1 VDPHLAGPADLKEPI
16 MKLTR
21 LTVATAALA
30 IASGCSCGRP
40 EADPFGTSQEE
51 VQTQVSSEEKVRM
64 AAFQVSL
71 YQALGDVNVDGRIDA
86 TDVQLI
92 RELASGRRTVVPCA
106 DAADVNFDGVVNEQD
121 AELLQAALDQGGVSA
136 LVLVPPGRRCN
147 RRGTD
152 IATRDGF
159 AGDHVPV
166 LFLRDLGISREA
178 TLRVLSGP
186 GTLRQAESQL
196 HWVDIHADAAIG
208 DRIDLEVATRQ
219 QHYRFTIEVLDPSI
233 RPVGVL
239 DFSGDESL
247 EGTGALL
254 DGGTDG
260 GSPGMDAGHDAGTD
274 AGTDA
279 GVDAGTDAGT
289 DAGVDAGSGGGRD
302 GGVDAGMDGGT
313 DGGPDG
319 GPDGGTDCPQ
329 RRKGCDA
336 LIVDLMYEWYM
347 FSVGD
352 METRLKGIQCTT
364 EFYDI
369 NANFKEKPRRV
380 FVATNRPPAGF
391 WNMTEAELAVRLA
404 QWRAW
409 RAGEQAKLDVAIAT
423 HVAHL
428 REEKEIGIEVFNA
441 HGSEG
446 NCPACGSITTAE
458 WEVSEPRRETI
469 EAIYGGAHRRV
480 CAWLLFD
487 SSCFSGNSV
496 RGFNT
501 VNNTGACRCCE
512 PPPLNPCFRA
522 AFEDDKA
529 VASSRITDEAS
540 NLTCKFDLSHF
551 KDAIE
556 EARAAGNNRVDRFIN
571 RRQFAS
577 SYVDDGYGPRC
588 R

>member
-1 VDPHLAGPADLKEPI
+1 VDLHLAAPAELKEPT
-16 MKLTR
+16 MKPTR
-21 LTVATAALA
+21 LTLAAAALA

-40 EADPFGTSQEE
+40 ETDSLGTSQEE
-51 VQTQVSSEEKVRM
+51 VQVQVSSEEKVRM
-64 AAFQVSL
+64 AALQVSL

-86 TDVQLI
+86 RDVQLI
-92 RELASGRRTVVPCA
+92 RELASGRRTTVPCA

-121 AELLQAALDQGGVSA
+121 AALLQAALDQGGVSA
-136 LVLVPPGRRCN
+136 LVLVPPRRQCT

-166 LFLRDLGISREA
+166 LFLRNLVTSREA
-178 TLRVLSGP
+178 TLSVLSGP
-186 GTLRQAESQL
+186 GTLRQAEPQL
-196 HWVDIHADAAIG
+196 HWVDIRPDAAIG

-233 RPVGVL
+233 RPVGVI
-239 DFSGDESL
+239 DFGGEEQL
-247 EGTGALL
+247 QGAGAPPEGA
-254 DGGTDG
+254 TDG
-260 GSPGMDAGHDAGTD
+260 GSPGMDAGHEVGMDAGTD
-274 AGTDA
+274 AGI
-279 GVDAGTDAGT
+279 DAGTDVGM
-289 DAGVDAGSGGGRD
+289 DAGSDGGRD
-302 GGVDAGMDGGT
+302 GGVDAGT

-329 RRKGCDA
+329 RGKGCDA

-352 METRLKGIQCTT
+352 METRLRGIQCTT

-380 FVATNRPPAGF
+380 FIATNRPPAGF
-391 WNMTEAELAVRLA
+391 WNMTEGELATALA
-404 QWRAW
+404 IWQTWRG
-409 RAGEQAKLDVAIAT
+409 GEQAKLDRAIAT
-423 HVAHL
+423 HIAHL
-428 REEKEIGIEVFNA
+428 RDEREIGIEVFNA

-446 NCPACGSITTAE
+446 NCPACGSVTSAG
-458 WEVSEPRRETI
+458 WEVSAPRRDTI
-469 EAIYGGAHRRV
+469 QAIYGGARRHV

-512 PPPLNPCFRA
+512 PPAVNPCFRA
-522 AFEDDKA
+522 GFEDDKA
-529 VASSRITDEAS
+529 VASSRISDEAS
-540 NLTCKFDLSHF
+540 NLTCKFDLSRF

-556 EARAAGNNRVDRFIN
+556 EARTAGNNRVDRFIKL
-571 RRQFAS
+571 RKFAS
-577 SYVDDGYGPRC
+577 SYADDGYGPRC